1 MSALTD
7 LIKLSQRT
15 GKIPASVPAHYVK
28 WALSTHRNERKLKR
42 K

>member
-15 GKIPASVPAHYVK
+15 GKIPSSIPDHYVK
-28 WALSTHRNERKLKR
+28 WALHTHRNEKKN
-42 K
+42 